1 VPVTR
6 ADDER
11 EWRARYAA
19 VLRSARWKNMRLDLI
34 KLTDGK
40 CERCQASSADLQ
52 LHHLTYERLG
62 AERRKD
68 VQLLCFVCHKT
79 ADGEREVLQQLAS
92 GRRQTDA
99 AFTTYLTTRYGHGH
113 HPDEREWH
121 EFNDW
126 LERKREEGS

>member
-1 VPVTR
+1 MTR

-34 KLTDGK
+34 KLTGGL
-40 CERCQASSADLQ
+40 CERCQATSADLQ

-62 AERRKD
+62 AEPRAD
-68 VQLLCFVCHKT
+68 VQLLCFVCHKA
-79 ADGEREVLQQLAS
+79 ADAERESLQRQAS
-92 GRRQTDA
+92 GRRQTA
-99 AFTTYLTTRYGHGH
+99 AASATYLTTRFGEGHEPEAG
-113 HPDEREWH
+113 DRD

-126 LERKREEGS
+126 LECKREEGS